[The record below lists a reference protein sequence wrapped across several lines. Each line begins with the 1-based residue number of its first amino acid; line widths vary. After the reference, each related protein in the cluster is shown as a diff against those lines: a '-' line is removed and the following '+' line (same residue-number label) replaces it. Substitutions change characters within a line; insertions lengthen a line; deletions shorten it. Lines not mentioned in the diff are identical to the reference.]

1 MWTVASARSLE
12 EKCNATDLALDPSL
26 GGGCILQINADAP
39 VGRPGDAQA
48 RQQRDRD
55 RCTNVAKR
63 GAKREDPGER
73 ERPSRTN
80 RGRTAARV
88 AHELQAQ
95 RTQPTCAE
103 PRKNKVYRV
112 FFPFGSSQLPVAV
125 QDSWHLLDDS
135 RSAALVVLR
144 GRTDGLVAT
153 AAEARIARARAAA
166 VETYLVAAGVAPAR
180 IRATWQPVGDHAA
193 DNGSAEGRAL
203 NRRVEIEIYRVAPE
217 AASVDAERQS

>member
-1 MWTVASARSLE
+1 MRRTWLSIPLLVAVASCKSTPMPPSVDP
-12 EKCNATDLALDPSL
+12 ATR
-26 GGGCILQINADAP
+26 
-39 VGRPGDAQA
+39 RPANSATAIDAQTSRSEAQNA
-48 RQQRDRD
+48 RILANESAR
-55 RCTNVAKR
+55 A
-63 GAKREDPGER
+63 A
-73 ERPSRTN
+73 RTAAEA
-80 RGRTAARV
+80 AARV